1 MRKNLTVVMTIG
13 ALSLVLS
20 ACGRQAQPPLTG
32 AGGQP
37 TDAQGAAVAVEVAM
51 IETGSLD
58 QAVEVTG
65 NLSSFNDSNVAAKVS
80 GKIVRLNVLEGDRV
94 RKGQV
99 IAEQDTS
106 DLRVQLQQAN
116 AAIQGAQ
123 AQLQQAIITA
133 KAQPDQTD
141 AQIQSAR
148 AAVLAAQ
155 ARLRALQTGA
165 RPQERQQVE
174 QEVAAAKANY
184 DWAKIDYENTKKLY
198 EQGAVAKAALDA
210 KLAGYNAAQAQYQ
223 RAQKSLSLIQEGPRQ
238 EDIDAAEQA
247 VRQAE
252 EAYRQAITGKS
263 QIELR
268 QQQVAAARAALA
280 QAKANRDYTQQQI
293 ANATIRAPFDGAV
306 AQRFMEIGAMAMP
319 GSPIVRVVSID
330 RLYFEANVPETLI
343 RKVQENQNV
352 VVRIDAFPDK
362 TFAGQVAKIY
372 PTASET
378 ARDLKVRIIIPNT
391 DAQLK
396 PGMFA
401 RGKII
406 IRTYRNV
413 PLTPKVS
420 LLESAGNTRVFI
432 VQGDKVQERPVKV
445 QATDTHLLYAEGVK
459 PGEKVVIRGQDT
471 LADGQAVNILND

>member
-1 MRKNLTVVMTIG
+1 MRKNLTVAITIS
-13 ALSLVLS
+13 ALSLFLN
-20 ACGRQAQPPLTG
+20 ACGRQAAPV
-32 AGGQP
+32 AQP
-37 TDAQGAAVAVEVAM
+37 TDAQGAAVAVEVAT

-58 QAVEVTG
+58 QTIEVTG
-65 NLSSFNDSNVAAKVS
+65 SLNSFVDSNVAAKVS
-80 GKIVRLNVLEGDRV
+80 GKIVHMKVLEGDRV
-94 RKGQV
+94 QTGQV
-99 IAEQDTS
+99 MAEQDTS
-106 DLRVQLQQAN
+106 DLHVQLQQAN
-116 AAIQGAQ
+116 AAIQAAQ
-123 AQLQQAIITA
+123 AQLQQAVINA
-133 KAQPDQTD
+133 KVQPEQTD

-148 AAVLAAQ
+148 AALLAAQ

-210 KLAGYNAAQAQYQ
+210 KLAGFNAAQAQYQ
-223 RAQKSLSLIQEGPRQ
+223 KAQKSLSLIQEGPRL
-238 EDIDAAEQA
+238 EEIDAAEQA

-268 QQQVAAARAALA
+268 RQQVAAARAALA
-280 QAKANRDYTQQQI
+280 QAKANRDYLHQQI
-293 ANATIRAPFDGAV
+293 SNAIIRAPFNGAV
-306 AQRFMEIGAMAMP
+306 AQRFLEVGAMAMP
-319 GSPIVRVVSID
+319 GSPVARLVNLD

-343 RKVQENQNV
+343 REVQENQSV
-352 VVRIDAFPDK
+352 VVRIDAFPNK
-362 TFAGQVAKIY
+362 TFAGRVAKIY

-378 ARDLKVRIIIPNT
+378 ARDLKVRIVIPNT
-391 DAQLK
+391 SALLK

-406 IRTYRNV
+406 IKTYRNV

-420 LLESAGNTRVFI
+420 MLESAGHTRVFI
-432 VQGDKVQERPVKV
+432 VQGDQVQERTVKV
-445 QATDTHLLYAEGVK
+445 RATDTDLLYAEGVK
-459 PGEKVVIRGQDT
+459 PGEKVVIRGQDI
-471 LADGQAVNILND
+471 LADGQTVNILND